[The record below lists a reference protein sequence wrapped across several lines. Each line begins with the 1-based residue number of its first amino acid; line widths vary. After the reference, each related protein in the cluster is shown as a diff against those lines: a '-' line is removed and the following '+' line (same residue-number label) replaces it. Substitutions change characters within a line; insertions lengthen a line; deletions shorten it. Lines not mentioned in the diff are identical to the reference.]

1 MAEQDKCE
9 VYLRYLPRS
18 ADEAAI
24 RELLSKCGEIKRVWV
39 SKEKATGECKG
50 FAFVNFAKRKD
61 ARNCVMHYNEH
72 PKNYLDGKHVV
83 FEHAKAWEG
92 NVEKKPAACSY
103 GIDCQKED
111 CYFSHPAGWAF
122 EKKSTGGK
130 GGGSKTG
137 GSGGDGK
144 GNSSAGGTRDGKVR
158 KKVRSKSRL
167 GAKARQRAK
176 KRAAKE
182 EAEKAG

>member
-39 SKEKATGECKG
+39 SKDKATGECKG
-50 FAFVNFAKRKD
+50 FAFVNFSKNRE
-61 ARNCVMHYNEH
+61 ARECVLRCNEH
-72 PKNYLDGKHVV
+72 PRNYLDGKHVV

-92 NVEKKPAACSY
+92 NTKPEKSSER
-103 GIDCQKED
+103 D
-111 CYFSHPAGWAF
+111 
-122 EKKSTGGK
+122 GGGGG
-130 GGGSKTG
+130 GGGSRA
-137 GSGGDGK
+137 SGGRGDAK
-144 GNSSAGGTRDGKVR
+144 SSENGNKVHDGKVR
-158 KKVRSKSRL
+158 KKVHSKNRL

-182 EAEKAG
+182 AAGGGDPNEHSLAVAAPKSTSVRVL